1 MNIMKINYNE
11 NNHIQVNISEYLMLI
26 IIKINK
32 NEEINIIKYD
42 NYNKFLNIE

>member
-32 NEEINIIKYD
+32 NEGINIIKYD
-42 NYNKFLNIE
+42 NYNKF